1 MSEIRN
7 RYTGEVICS
16 GECSVKELAETN
28 KANLSRADM
37 YGADLSLANLSGAD
51 MYGTNLYGAKYG
63 EEELLKYLSINPIG
77 SRNDALQIFI
87 TNENIYLMTGC
98 WLGSPEELLERTD
111 REDYKLAVQY
121 ILGMAEMV
129 RKEVQG

>member
-28 KANLSRADM
+28 KAYLLR
-37 YGADLSLANLSGAD
+37 ADLSLANLSGAD
-51 MYGTNLYGAKYG
+51 MYGANLYGAKYG

-98 WLGSPEELLERTD
+98 WSGSPEELLERTD